1 MRPLALLTALALGF
15 AFLSSAASQPSP
27 TPQVD
32 AALGDG
38 WSRVHNPAP

>member
-1 MRPLALLTALALGF
+1 MRPIVFITALALGF
-15 AFLSSAASQPSP
+15 VFLSSASSMQHP